1 MDDLQNQAPARLLL
15 LVDESH
21 HADRLTKALQPEGY
35 QFDTLLFN
43 QVPVRLGQLPV
54 PDLSILWFPNAI
66 PEALSEF
73 KNLVSSVRALGQP
86 TPVPVLLIID
96 KYGID
101 FIEPGFQ
108 LGISDILTRPIHP
121 LVLRQ
126 RISLLLQARQ
136 TEQAIARYQ
145 ESQQSLLQ
153 EKERFRTVADFT
165 FDWEY
170 WQDQRRNLLYNSPS
184 CKRITGRPALD
195 FVQNPDL
202 LLDIVHPDDRERVN
216 SHFLVEETQPRPASM
231 DFRILTN
238 NGQERWIGHACTP
251 VYDDRKQPAG
261 RRVSNRDIT
270 DRKDAENSVLRA
282 ERLAAMGRLTASL
295 AHEINNPL
303 QAMYSNIELISDFPL
318 DSQEQQHHLAIIRQE
333 TERLIRIVNSI
344 LEYARPRR
352 ADPQLVS
359 ISGLLNHAIEL
370 VGKKLSTSQITVHL
384 DLQPDLPA
392 LFISPDQFEQVCL
405 NLIINAAEHMTQG
418 GILTITAQLQKNL
431 VEIRFQDNGE
441 GIPQQ
446 ELELIF
452 EPFYTTKTN
461 GTGLGLAVS
470 QNIIRQFG
478 GQINAVSQPGKG
490 SLFTISLPLP
500 EHL

>member
-1 MDDLQNQAPARLLL
+1 MDDLQKPDSARLLL
-15 LVDESH
+15 LVDQPR
-21 HADRLTKALQPEGY
+21 HADRLIKALQPPGY
-35 QFDTLLFN
+35 HFDTLLFD
-43 QVPVRLGQLPV
+43 QVPACLGQLQV
-54 PDLSILWFPNAI
+54 PDLSILWFPYAT
-66 PEALSEF
+66 PAALSEF
-73 KNLVSSVRALGQP
+73 KNLVSSVRGLGQP

-101 FIEPGFQ
+101 YIEPGFQ
-108 LGISDILTRPIHP
+108 LGVSDILTRPIHP

-170 WQDQRRNLLYNSPS
+170 WQDQHRNLLYNSPS
-184 CKRITGRPALD
+184 CKRITGRAAQD
-195 FVQNPDL
+195 FMQNPDL
-202 LLDIVHPDDRERVN
+202 LQDIVHPDDRERVS
-216 SHFLVEETQPRPASM
+216 SHFQVEENQPLPASL
-231 DFRILTN
+231 DFRILTID
-238 NGQERWIGHACTP
+238 GRERWIGHACTP
-251 VYDDRKQPAG
+251 VYDDREKPAG

-282 ERLAAMGRLTASL
+282 ERMAAMGRLTASL

-318 DSQEQQHHLAIIRQE
+318 DGREQQQHLGIVRQE
-333 TERLIRIVNSI
+333 TERLIRIVNTI
-344 LEYARPRR
+344 LEYARPQP
-352 ADPQLVS
+352 AQPKVVS
-359 ISGLLNHAIEL
+359 LTSVLHHAIEL
-370 VGKKLSTSQITVHL
+370 VRKKLSSSEITVHL
-384 DLQPDLPA
+384 ELQPDLPS
-392 LFISPDQFEQVCL
+392 LFVSPDQLEQVCL
-405 NLIINAAEHMTQG
+405 NLIINAAEHMPQG
-418 GILTITAQLQKNL
+418 GTLTITARVQKNL
-431 VEIRFQDNGE
+431 VEIIFLDNGE

-452 EPFYTTKTN
+452 EPFFTTKTN

-470 QNIIRQFG
+470 QNIIRRFG
-478 GQINAVSQPGKG
+478 GQINAASQPGEG
-490 SLFTISLPLP
+490 SAFTVSLPIP
-500 EHL
+500 EEI